1 MVPVTVDMETIRTA
15 FHNMME
21 EMLKDEAVLAM
32 IGSFAQGQEI
42 DAEQIRKAVE
52 KFENHF
58 PDSVTAETYTNG
70 DGTPPMYVAGQASYS
85 GREEPSFTYT
95 MMMKDQRNCNI
106 LLMCKEQELDIGVT
120 VAENFMRI
128 EFAKDPVSAALEISM
143 EQGEYLK
150 DIIRF
155 YLNSEEPLTVTELTV
170 DQNGG
175 RTLPTEP
182 GDRIVLAIE
191 DATNNKAAVIGFQGE
206 VIQNGTAL
214 LNELQEA
221 VPGLEDI
228 FSLMMNSNSVTV
240 DTEPVP
246 AEPEVQQEPEEPDE
260 PEVPYEGESGIGSF
274 FGSRVMGGWSAAD
287 DYEVTEEVAEV
298 VQKGLDGLIGV
309 DYEPVALLG
318 TQVVAGT
325 NYAVLC
331 KGQVVAPDAEPFWTI
346 LYLYEDLTGN
356 VSILRFQNVTLSAQG
371 ED

>member
-1 MVPVTVDMETIRTA
+1 M
-15 FHNMME
+15 
-21 EMLKDEAVLAM
+21 
-32 IGSFAQGQEI
+32 
-42 DAEQIRKAVE
+42 E

-170 DQNGG
+170 DQNGE

-182 GDRIVLAIE
+182 GDRTVLAIE
-191 DATNNKAAVIGFQGE
+191 DD
-206 VIQNGTAL
+206 L
-214 LNELQEA
+214 
-221 VPGLEDI
+221 
-228 FSLMMNSNSVTV
+228 S
-240 DTEPVP
+240 
-246 AEPEVQQEPEEPDE
+246 
-260 PEVPYEGESGIGSF
+260 GESGKVLRGFTMVDDTGDETWTYLEITG
-274 FGSRVMGGWSAAD
+274 FGFGYQWRFATDIYRDDADPQRWEATAVMNNDTDNVPVMTTKLSSVSVSQQPSPIFDGAVIVDATD
-287 DYEVTEEVAEV
+287 
-298 VQKGLDGLIGV
+298 GLD
-309 DYEPVALLG
+309 DAERELLG
-318 TQVVAGT
+318 
-325 NYAVLC
+325 
-331 KGQVVAPDAEPFWTI
+331 
-346 LYLYEDLTGN
+346 LT
-356 VSILRFQNVTLSAQG
+356 
-371 ED
+371 